1 MCDGSHVGLRIAE
14 KEFYAILEIQAFE
27 YYSVYACVRKHVG
40 VRTVR

>member
-27 YYSVYACVRKHVG
+27 YYSAGTRLRLHVG